1 MNNLE
6 ETIFESDKDDNE
18 KTENIVRKNE
28 KNKMKIK
35 T

>member
-6 ETIFESDKDDNE
+6 ETIFESDKDENE
-18 KTENIVRKNE
+18 KSENIIRKNE